1 MTEIYSGID
10 MCHVKL
16 SVSFGFHQ
24 GFLNVKCLSKHAGG
38 KSSKKLIKKK
48 SFQKKLKISA
58 SCSQKITSEHLDLK
72 IFIVKCDIFC
82 AFSYFLLMKHIV
94 FYMNQQFWSSRL

>member
-38 KSSKKLIKKK
+38 KSSKKLIKKNP
-48 SFQKKLKISA
+48 FKI
-58 SCSQKITSEHLDLK
+58 
-72 IFIVKCDIFC
+72 
-82 AFSYFLLMKHIV
+82 
-94 FYMNQQFWSSRL
+94 N

>member
-38 KSSKKLIKKK
+38 KSSKKLIKKILSK
-48 SFQKKLKISA
+48 ETQDFSKLFPEDNK
-58 SCSQKITSEHLDLK
+58 
-72 IFIVKCDIFC
+72 
-82 AFSYFLLMKHIV
+82 
-94 FYMNQQFWSSRL
+94 